1 SVQWR
6 KLMKAKDV
14 MAPLKVHPLP
24 GDGFE
29 EFASATRE
37 ARAWEKTCGVRSLSV
52 FAIADSLFGG
62 K

>member
-1 SVQWR
+1 
-6 KLMKAKDV
+6 MKAKDV